1 MQQLN
6 KESAKEAP
14 SAGSTNSFM
23 SMWKYFYQIIIHLAQ
38 KANLILSSRHLF
50 KQKEKH
56 SSTKASCSSKHKCI
70 LSFFSCYSCIHN
82 KSITKCLQNK
92 SASYTDVTAEKKNS
106 TRKAGKLKCTVQTV
120 GLSRFR
126 LEHLSISAF
135 SFTLKDVEHRCSSTI
150 HPAALTQAI
159 N

>member
-120 GLSRFR
+120 GLSRCSDLNIWAF
-126 LEHLSISAF
+126 LLSLLLSRTWNI
-135 SFTLKDVEHRCSSTI
+135 DVPLQSIQQLWHR
-150 HPAALTQAI
+150 Q
-159 N
+159 

>member
-120 GLSRFR
+120 GLSRCSDLNIWAF
-126 LEHLSISAF
+126 LLSLLLSRTWNI
-135 SFTLKDVEHRCSSTI
+135 DVPLQSIQQLWRR
-150 HPAALTQAI
+150 Q
-159 N
+159 